1 MANSNVQTQE
11 EREVLRCPSCTLVQF
26 KTSSGLCRRCKR
38 PLIPIP
44 TVLKPTR
51 LKVASRRHKVG
62 PRAVPKLRAVAT
74 AIPAVDTVPRGIV
87 LLRELRG
94 FTQTE
99 LGDRCNLPRSYI
111 SRIEHGHTMPSIP
124 LLERISFALGL
135 DLPGFFVHARN
146 LVERDRET
154 HAGGELKAA

>member
-1 MANSNVQTQE
+1 
-11 EREVLRCPSCTLVQF
+11 
-26 KTSSGLCRRCKR
+26 
-38 PLIPIP
+38 
-44 TVLKPTR
+44 
-51 LKVASRRHKVG
+51 
-62 PRAVPKLRAVAT
+62 
-74 AIPAVDTVPRGIV
+74 VDIVPRGVV

-94 FTQTE
+94 LTQTD

-146 LVERDRET
+146 LVEQDREKQVVC
-154 HAGGELKAA
+154 EPKAA